1 MRYKIK
7 SLPLLKY
14 YGEHRDESDF
24 YFGFKKRLIANEYAY
39 ISHKSGTF
47 EQFYYQVI
55 IFEKLEKY
63 LLRDTAFLLS
73 ASKEKLT
80 QLLIAAHDIINKV
93 TSIETEINQIKE
105 RKFSLT
111 ENYFRVI
118 NSIELYILKLIS
130 FLDIL
135 SKISAYFFKLKTG
148 KNIPKTYGKQKALK
162 DSESF
167 KYLFDLVYQR
177 RLLKNRTINN
187 FLKYRNKFIHQT
199 SLKLIPY
206 SRNNKFI
213 LTFSEGS
220 KEGIK
225 IKEGV
230 TKSIMELSKFI
241 NFFEKYYL
249 YFLEH

>member
-1 MRYKIK
+1 
-7 SLPLLKY
+7 LLRY

-39 ISHKSGTF
+39 ISHKSGNF

-63 LLRDTAFLLS
+63 LLRDTAFLLLLP

-93 TSIETEINQIKE
+93 ASIETEINQKKE

-111 ENYFRVI
+111 ENYFRAI

-162 DSESF
+162 GSESF
-167 KYLFDLVYQR
+167 KYPFDLVYQR

-187 FLKYRNKFIHQT
+187 FLKYRNKFIHET
-199 SLKLIPY
+199 SLKLVPY
-206 SRNNKFI
+206 SRNNKFV
-213 LTFSEGS
+213 LTFSEGT

-230 TKSIMELSKFI
+230 IKSIKELSKFI

-249 YFLEH
+249 YFLKH